1 MNIAMTGV
9 SGNMGAEALREVLA
23 LAYVQRVR
31 ILLTKKKRN
40 ETLCRQLKKQYG
52 NRVEAVFGDIADNA
66 VCAQLVE
73 GADYVIHMAAVIPPR
88 SDADPKASERCNYLG
103 TMTLVDAVKAMPR
116 QAKFVHTST
125 MALYGCRDEKH
136 PFARVGDPLV
146 ISPFDLYSL
155 HKLWGE
161 RYVLEAGLEHFAVL
175 RQTAMLHM
183 KMLRGNMSDGL
194 MFHTNLNSPLEWV
207 SARDSGI
214 LIRRIVERDSA
225 GEIDAFWN
233 KVYNIGARRAFSV
246 LRGLRRAISTA
257 YGWQI
262 PMCWKICSAISMT
275 AWRRSGRRS
284 ENGTVLTA
292 LQPVFRQHSF
302 RVPFSAACLRIP
314 TRPCAGDGTTIGR
327 ACLRSTAAKM
337 RSGVSP
343 RSGRT

>member
-9 SGNMGAEALREVLA
+9 SGNMGAEALREVLT

-52 NRVEAVFGDIADNA
+52 NRVEAVFGDIADSA
-66 VCAQLVE
+66 ACAQLVE

-214 LIRRIVERDSA
+214 LIRRIVERDRA

-233 KVYNIGARRAFSV
+233 KVYNIGGGGKTSLARVRRQKTARRMDGERLFAGGQV
-246 LRGLRRAISTA
+246 PRRL
-257 YGWQI
+257 
-262 PMCWKICSAISMT
+262 
-275 AWRRSGRRS
+275 
-284 ENGTVLTA
+284 V
-292 LQPVFRQHSF
+292 
-302 RVPFSAACLRIP
+302 
-314 TRPCAGDGTTIGR
+314 
-327 ACLRSTAAKM
+327 
-337 RSGVSP
+337 
-343 RSGRT
+343 